1 MSEPKTSKK
10 TGGIMETVM
19 TWSTFAL
26 AVLTFAILLIAII
39 NYHKFVQNVD
49 LIRQSIEKQATALQL
64 QSNSVALQEKN
75 IYLTHKPV
83 VFVKIPPTRSD
94 ANSNPLKDTFFLTN
108 TGKLPAKNVTV
119 SIIIDKVVGGMAVFD
134 NLQVGT
140 PMLEKTTL
148 YPGDDLFLVQDR
160 ISIGGDVSKAQIT
173 FIIKYEGQ
181 GIEGEMTEKMKFI
194 YKKDIAKWLHVGPKY
209 DIFSKERKTIQ
220 DSLLKKVKR

>member
-1 MSEPKTSKK
+1 MSESKTSKK

-75 IYLTHKPV
+75 LYLTHKPV
-83 VFVKIPPTRSD
+83 VFVKIPPTSSD

-134 NLQVGT
+134 NLQDGT
-140 PMLEKTTL
+140 PMLE
-148 YPGDDLFLVQDR
+148 
-160 ISIGGDVSKAQIT
+160 
-173 FIIKYEGQ
+173 
-181 GIEGEMTEKMKFI
+181 
-194 YKKDIAKWLHVGPKY
+194 
-209 DIFSKERKTIQ
+209 
-220 DSLLKKVKR
+220 